1 MAQGTP
7 HVTVNVIAAAS
18 GECGSPMTW
27 ASATEALDRR
37 LKRRFPGQVSVQ
49 YVELFAPESFMFVGV
64 MKGIQEERYHLPIVL
79 VDGEIIS
86 EGKKLDMGH
95 ISRHVGERLK
105 QSTG

>member
-1 MAQGTP
+1 
-7 HVTVNVIAAAS
+7 
-18 GECGSPMTW
+18 
-27 ASATEALDRR
+27 
-37 LKRRFPGQVSVQ
+37 
-49 YVELFAPESFMFVGV
+49 MFVGV